1 MRRLRVVLSCY
12 GCEPN
17 RGSEPGVGWA
27 WALGM
32 AKRHETYVLTRG
44 NNRKVIEAELA
55 RLSLPASE
63 IPIFLYVDLAPFL
76 CRLKKKRAFFS
87 KLYYFMWQMKARQVL
102 NAQQLK
108 ADIVHHITFCSFAS
122 VGFWWHRKEVVVIG
136 PLGGTSVCRRSY
148 LRLFPWEQRIKEFFR
163 VFSRRYGW
171 RLNPF
176 WMISRHY
183 ADKLFFVDPLMA
195 EKMGKGP
202 SMAET
207 LLDVGV
213 PKALADSAFAC
224 VPEKRNQFVWAG
236 VLEPRKGFEIAV
248 RAFQRAFPKE
258 DGRPRL
264 VVCGEGY
271 ERPKYERLVR
281 KLGLTG
287 DVVFLGSLPQ
297 NELWQVMRESKGL
310 VFSSVRDTCGT
321 VLVESLALQTPVIC
335 FRHQG
340 AALVTD
346 ETCAIRI
353 EPTSWEASINGFA
366 RAMRRLHDDTE
377 LVLQMG
383 KKGRE
388 RVLENFAWEKKFAK
402 MDECYRKLVSQRK
415 ETKKVSS

>member
-12 GCEPN
+12 ACEPN
-17 RGSEPGVGWA
+17 RGSEPGMGWA

-44 NNRKVIEAELA
+44 NNRKVIEDELA
-55 RLSLPASE
+55 RLSLPE
-63 IPIFLYVDLAPFL
+63 NERPVFLYVDLAPFL
-76 CRLKKKRAFFS
+76 CRLKKKGAFFS
-87 KLYYFMWQMKARQVL
+87 KLYYFLWQMKARQVL

-108 ADIVHHITFCSFAS
+108 SDIVHHTTFGSFAS
-122 VGFWWHRKEVVVIG
+122 VGFWWHRKEAVVIG

-148 LRLFPWEQRIKEFFR
+148 LRLFPCGQRIKEFFR

-213 PKALADSAFAC
+213 PKALADSAFARA
-224 VPEKRNQFVWAG
+224 PEKRNQFAWAG

-248 RAFQRAFPKE
+248 RAFRRAFPAE

-287 DVVFLGSLPQ
+287 DVVFLGNLSQ
-297 NELWQVMRESKGL
+297 NKLWEVMRESKGL
-310 VFSSVRDTCGT
+310 VFSSVRDTSGT
-321 VLVESLALQTPVIC
+321 VLLESLALQTPVLC

-340 AALVTD
+340 AALMTD

-353 EPTSWEASINGFA
+353 EPTSWEASIDGFA

-402 MDECYRKLVSQRK
+402 MDECYRKLVSQRE
-415 ETKKVSS
+415 ETKKAGS

>member
-183 ADKLFFVDPLMA
+183 ADKLFFVDPLMT

-202 SMAET
+202 LMAET
-207 LLDVGV
+207 LLDVGI
-213 PKALADSAFAC
+213 PKALEDSAFER

>member
-12 GCEPN
+12 ACEPN
-17 RGSEPGVGWA
+17 RGSEPGIGWA

-44 NNRKVIEAELA
+44 HKRQIIEAELA
-55 RLSLPASE
+55 RLSLPE
-63 IPIFLYVDLAPFL
+63 NERPIFLYVDLAPFF
-76 CRLKKKRAFFS
+76 CRLKKKGAFFS
-87 KLYYFMWQMKARQVL
+87 KLYYFLWQLKARQVL

-108 ADIVHHITFCSFAS
+108 ADIVHHITFCSFAF
-122 VGFWWHRKEVVVIG
+122 VGFWWHRKEAVVIG

-148 LRLFPWEQRIKEFFR
+148 LRLFPWKQRIKEFAR

-183 ADKLFFVDPLMA
+183 ADKLFFVDPLMT

-202 SMAET
+202 SMTET

-213 PKALADSAFAC
+213 PKLLEDSAVAR
-224 VPEKRNQFVWAG
+224 VPEKRNQFAWAG
-236 VLEPRKGFEIAV
+236 MLEPHKGFEIAV
-248 RAFQRAFPKE
+248 RAFQRAFPVE
-258 DGRPRL
+258 DARPRL

-281 KLGLTG
+281 DLGLSDSVIFCG
-287 DVVFLGSLPQ
+287 WLPQ
-297 NELWQVMRESKGL
+297 NDLWQVMRESKGL
-310 VFSSVRDTCGT
+310 VFSSVRDTVGS
-321 VLVESLALQTPVIC
+321 VLVETLSLQTPVIC

-346 ETCAIRI
+346 DTCAIRI
-353 EPTSWEASINGFA
+353 EPTSWKASIDGFA
-366 RAMRRLHDDTE
+366 KAMCRLHENPE

-402 MDECYRKLVSQRK
+402 MDECYRKLVSQRE
-415 ETKKVSS
+415 ETKKAGS

>member
-63 IPIFLYVDLAPFL
+63 IPIFLYVDLSPFL

-122 VGFWWHRKEVVVIG
+122 VGFWWHRKEAVVIG

-183 ADKLFFVDPLMA
+183 ADKLFFVDPLMT
-195 EKMGKGP
+195 EKMGNGP
-202 SMAET
+202 LMAET

-213 PKALADSAFAC
+213 PKALEDSAFER

-248 RAFQRAFPKE
+248 LAFQRAFPTE

-271 ERPKYERLVR
+271 ERPKNERLVR

-297 NELWQVMRESKGL
+297 NELWQIMRESKGL

-402 MDECYRKLVSQRK
+402 MDECYRKLVSQRE

>member
-87 KLYYFMWQMKARQVL
+87 KLYYFMWQLKARQVL

-122 VGFWWHRKEVVVIG
+122 VGFWWHRKEAVVIG

-183 ADKLFFVDPLMA
+183 ADKLFFVDPLMT
-195 EKMGKGP
+195 EKMGNGP
-202 SMAET
+202 LMAET

-213 PKALADSAFAC
+213 PKALEDSAFER

-248 RAFQRAFPKE
+248 LAFQRAFPTE

-271 ERPKYERLVR
+271 ERPKNERLVR

-297 NELWQVMRESKGL
+297 NELWQIMRESKGL

-335 FRHQG
+335 SRHQG

-353 EPTSWEASINGFA
+353 EPTSWEASIDGFA

-402 MDECYRKLVSQRK
+402 MDECYRKLVSQRE